1 MQHLDMH
8 GVQHPL
14 HPADLEALLTFIHH
28 KMAGTHPP
36 PRGYPASAHQPGG
49 LHPAELIAHIFHSL
63 SQASHRANVEDQSQF
78 LAKDLRGQGFNDQ
91 MAWDFAHQ
99 YATDQDINTSGE
111 KFAAVG
117 PARQALQTQLHQHQ
131 YP

>member
-14 HPADLEALLTFIHH
+14 HPADLESLLTFIHH
-28 KMAGTHPP
+28 KMAGTTPP
-36 PRGYPASAHQPGG
+36 PRGYPAPAQHPGG
-49 LHPAELIAHIFHSL
+49 LHPAEIIAQIFHSL
-63 SQASHRANVEDQSQF
+63 SQASHRANIEDQAQF
-78 LAKDLRGQGFNDQ
+78 LGKDLRGQGFDQ
-91 MAWDFAHQ
+91 GTAWDFAHQ
-99 YATDQDINTSGE
+99 YAKDYDVNNTNE
-111 KFAAVG
+111 EYAAVG